1 MVRGDGSTNRGPR
14 VFMLMEQTLGHVTH
28 YQNLSSILR
37 SEERVE
43 ATFLPISYEMQP
55 RWRWLP
61 MYHNWTVRG
70 GARVRKA
77 LRDASA
83 TSTHDVLFVH
93 TQALATLLSRRLF
106 RRPVV
111 ISLDAT
117 PLQYDELGV
126 YYVHRR
132 NGRLAEWAK
141 KQINQRQ
148 LRAAAHVVSWSQWAK
163 RSLVNDYHVDAHK
176 ISVIAPGVD
185 RTVWGAADG
194 AKHNDGPKHDDGPKH
209 NDDVVTVLFVGGD
222 LRRKGGSDLLAAFS
236 AARARLAA
244 AATPVQLELVLVTA
258 GTIEPQPA
266 VTVHRS
272 MKPNSPELI
281 ACYRDADIFC
291 LPTHGDCLPMVLSE
305 ASACGL
311 PVIST
316 SVGAI
321 EEIVV
326 HGETGLV
333 VPVGDV
339 AALTDA
345 LCQLGSDPELRRTM
359 GTAGAA
365 RVAEFFDA
373 RRNAASLVEVFTS
386 LDRGSMTRG

>member
-1 MVRGDGSTNRGPR
+1 
-14 VFMLMEQTLGHVTH
+14 MLMEQTLGHVTH

-37 SEERVE
+37 GEERVE
-43 ATFLPISYEMQP
+43 ATFLPISYEMEP

-61 MYHNWTVRG
+61 MYRNWTVRG

-77 LRDASA
+77 LRVASA
-83 TSTHDVLFVH
+83 TSTYDVLFVH

-148 LRAAAHVVSWSQWAK
+148 LRAAAHVISWSEWAK
-163 RSLVNDYHVDAHK
+163 RSLVDDYHVDARK

-185 RTVWGAADG
+185 RTVWGVADG
-194 AKHNDGPKHDDGPKH
+194 AKRSDG
-209 NDDVVTVLFVGGD
+209 VVTVLFVGGD
-222 LRRKGGSDLLAAFS
+222 LRRKGGSDLLAAFG

-266 VTVHRS
+266 VTVHSS
-272 MKPNSPELI
+272 MKPNSPELV
-281 ACYRDADIFC
+281 ACYRNADIFC

-326 HGETGLV
+326 HGETGLL

-345 LCQLGSDPELRRTM
+345 LCQLGSDPALRRTM

-365 RVAEFFDA
+365 RVAELFDA
-373 RRNAASLVEVFTS
+373 RRNAASLVEVFAS

>member
-1 MVRGDGSTNRGPR
+1 
-14 VFMLMEQTLGHVTH
+14 MLMEQTLGHVTH

-37 SEERVE
+37 GDERVE
-43 ATFLPISYEMQP
+43 ATFLPISYEMQS

-61 MYHNWTVRG
+61 MYRNWTVRG

-77 LRDASA
+77 LRVASA
-83 TSTHDVLFVH
+83 TSTYDVLFVH

-163 RSLVNDYHVDAHK
+163 RSLIDDYHVDAHK

-194 AKHNDGPKHDDGPKH
+194 AKRSDG
-209 NDDVVTVLFVGGD
+209 VVTVLFVGGD
-222 LRRKGGSDLLAAFS
+222 LRRKGGSDLLAAFC

-244 AATPVQLELVLVTA
+244 APTPVQLELVLVTA

-266 VTVHRS
+266 VTVHSS

-281 ACYRDADIFC
+281 SCYRNADIFC

-333 VPVGDV
+333 VPVGDI

-345 LCQLGSDPELRRTM
+345 LCQLGSDSALRRSM

-365 RVAEFFDA
+365 RVAELFDA
-373 RRNAASLVEVFTS
+373 RRNAASLVEVFAS
-386 LDRGSMTRG
+386 LDRKSMTRG